1 MFFDKYYR
9 PERYNTIVNKIDEY
23 QNINEFRTYVI
34 SNFYTFPLKAT
45 EKLTILPN
53 KSSAPAEP
61 ENDQEAMKKAEESE
75 QKGNI
80 LLEKKFLNLYTN
92 VYKTEL
98 TLYFLLGNAIFYMGI
113 AFTLR

>member
-1 MFFDKYYR
+1 
-9 PERYNTIVNKIDEY
+9 
-23 QNINEFRTYVI
+23 
-34 SNFYTFPLKAT
+34 
-45 EKLTILPN
+45 
-53 KSSAPAEP
+53 
-61 ENDQEAMKKAEESE
+61 MKKAEESE